1 MKTKINM
8 KKKTIIGKIYAN
20 WCGHCQSLKP
30 EWDIMR
36 SQLANNKHIE
46 FIEIEEGEY
55 EKMNKFKLRFPDIQ
69 INGYPTIFKIYPNK
83 KIEYYTGNR
92 LAYDIK
98 KWSLEKIKIN
108 KKTQKIFRKN
118 SHNKTNNVFRG
129 LF

>member
-1 MKTKINM
+1 
-8 KKKTIIGKIYAN
+8 
-20 WCGHCQSLKP
+20 
-30 EWDIMR
+30 MR

-108 KKTQKIFRKN
+108 KKNTKN
-118 SHNKTNNVFRG
+118 I
-129 LF
+129 